1 MKRIFNGSGGR
12 KAALILSLC
21 LIFALAVGTTVAL
34 LKANTTPVTNTFT
47 AAKSKITIEETTD
60 NGSKSEIRVKNEGTA
75 TSYVR
80 VKLVMNWV
88 SEDGKTISAAP
99 VKIDVE
105 YDKDKWFLGTDGIY
119 YYKTPVGPKDSGND
133 TTANL
138 LKAGSPI
145 KQPDDAPDGCH
156 LEVTVLAESI
166 QAAPSTA
173 VEGAWTAVKVGDN
186 GSLTPAV
193 QAPDVTP

>member
-21 LIFALAVGTTVAL
+21 LIFALAVGTTFAL
-34 LKANTTPVTNTFT
+34 LKANTAPVTNTFK
-47 AAKSKITIEETTD
+47 AATSGTHVDVEDSD
-60 NGSKSEIRVKNEGTA
+60 NEKTGIFVKNEGTA

-88 SEDGKTISAAP
+88 SDDGKTISGEP
-99 VKIDVE
+99 VNINVK
-105 YDKDKWFLGTDGIY
+105 YDTNNWFEKDGIY
-119 YYKTPVGPKDSGND
+119 YYKTPVGPNM
-133 TTANL
+133 TTDNL
-138 LKAGSPI
+138 LQKDKHITEPTGKPE
-145 KQPDDAPDGCH
+145 GYH

-173 VEGAWTAVKVGDN
+173 VEGAWTAVKVGPD
-186 GSLTPAV
+186 SCLTLK
-193 QAPDVTP
+193 DTTTP

>member
-21 LIFALAVGTTVAL
+21 LIFALAVGTTLAL
-34 LKANTTPVTNTFT
+34 LKANTAPVTNTFT
-47 AAKSKITIEETTD
+47 AAKSDIKINENVE
-60 NGSKSEIRVKNEGTA
+60 NGKKSSIQVENIGTA

-88 SEDGKTISAAP
+88 SDDGKTVSATPVNIS
-99 VKIDVE
+99 VD
-105 YDKDKWFLGTDGIY
+105 YDKTNWFEQDGIY
-119 YYKTPVGPKDSGND
+119 YYKTPVAPVGEKPNNVTS
-133 TTANL
+133 NL
-138 LKAGSPI
+138 LKTPI
-145 KQPDDAPDGCH
+145 EQPEGAPDGYH

-173 VEGAWTAVKVGDN
+173 VEGAWAVTVVNGALTSAIPTA
-186 GSLTPAV
+186 
-193 QAPDVTP
+193 

>member
-12 KAALILSLC
+12 KTALILSLC

-34 LKANTTPVTNTFT
+34 LVAHTNAVTNTFT

-60 NGSKSEIRVKNEGTA
+60 DGIKSEIRVKNEGTA

-88 SEDGKTISAAP
+88 DGNGKVVSGGNLP
-99 VKIDVE
+99 EVKLNEPD
-105 YDKDKWFLGTDGIY
+105 WFLQDGIY
-119 YYKTPVGPKDSGND
+119 YYRTPVGPKDSGND

-145 KQPDDAPDGCH
+145 TEPKDGKPEGCH

-173 VEGAWTAVKVGDN
+173 VEGAWTAVKVGPD
-186 GSLTPAV
+186 SRLTLK
-193 QAPDVTP
+193 DTPTP

>member
-34 LKANTTPVTNTFT
+34 LKANTAPVTNTFT
-47 AAKSKITIEETTD
+47 AAKSDIKINENVE
-60 NGSKSEIRVKNEGTA
+60 NGKKSSIQVENIGTA

-88 SEDGKTISAAP
+88 SDDGKTVSATPVNIS
-99 VKIDVE
+99 VD
-105 YDKDKWFLGTDGIY
+105 YDKTNWFEQDGIY
-119 YYKTPVGPKDSGND
+119 YYKTPVAPVGEKPNNVTS
-133 TTANL
+133 NL
-138 LKAGSPI
+138 LKTPI
-145 KQPDDAPDGCH
+145 EQPEGAPEGYH

-166 QAAPSTA
+166 QAAPSKA
-173 VEGAWTAVKVGDN
+173 VTDSWHVGVDSN
-186 GSLTPAV
+186 GHLMQPTTTP
-193 QAPDVTP
+193 

>member
-34 LKANTTPVTNTFT
+34 LKANTAPVTNTFT
-47 AAKSKITIEETTD
+47 AAKSDIKINENVE
-60 NGSKSEIRVKNEGTA
+60 NGKKSSIQVENIGTA

-88 SEDGKTISAAP
+88 SDDDSKTISATP
-99 VKIDVE
+99 VNITVD
-105 YDKDKWFLGTDGIY
+105 YDNTKWFEQGGIY
-119 YYKTPVGPKDSGND
+119 YYKTPVAPKDAETGNV
-133 TTANL
+133 TSNL
-138 LKAGSPI
+138 LKTPI
-145 KQPDDAPDGCH
+145 EQPEGAPDGYH

-173 VEGAWTAVKVGDN
+173 VTDSWRVDVDSYGHLMQPTT
-186 GSLTPAV
+186 TP
-193 QAPDVTP
+193 

>member
-21 LIFALAVGTTVAL
+21 LIFALAVGTTLAY
-34 LKANTTPVTNTFT
+34 LKANTSPVTNTFT
-47 AAKSKITIEETTD
+47 AAKSDITIDEDVT
-60 NGSKSEIRVKNEGTA
+60 GGQKKSIIVQNTGTA

-88 SEDGKTISAAP
+88 DGNG
-99 VKIDVE
+99 KIVSGGNLPEVTLNKSD
-105 YDKDKWFLGTDGIY
+105 WFVQDGIY
-119 YYKTPVGPKDSGND
+119 YYTKPVAPEGKTTNLLQKDSSISEP
-133 TTANL
+133 TE
-138 LKAGSPI
+138 KPE
-145 KQPDDAPDGCH
+145 GCH

-173 VEGAWTAVKVGDN
+173 VEGAWAVTVVNGALTSATPTA
-186 GSLTPAV
+186 
-193 QAPDVTP
+193 

>member
-21 LIFALAVGTTVAL
+21 LIFALAVGTTFAL
-34 LKANTTPVTNTFT
+34 LKANTAPVTNTFK
-47 AAKSKITIEETTD
+47 AAESGTHVDVEDSGNEKTGIF
-60 NGSKSEIRVKNEGTA
+60 VKNEGTA

-88 SEDGKTISAAP
+88 DGNGNVVSGNNLPKVTLKEGS
-99 VKIDVE
+99 D
-105 YDKDKWFLGTDGIY
+105 WFLGTDGIY
-119 YYKTPVGPKDSGND
+119 YYTKPVAPTGQTS
-133 TTANL
+133 NL
-138 LKAGSPI
+138 LDGNPI
-145 KQPDDAPDGCH
+145 KQPKDAPDGCH

-173 VEGAWTAVKVGDN
+173 VQQSWDVYVDPATSKLTQTPPTTA
-186 GSLTPAV
+186 P
-193 QAPDVTP
+193 

>member
-34 LKANTTPVTNTFT
+34 LKANTAPVTNTFT
-47 AAKSKITIEETTD
+47 AAKSDIKINENVE
-60 NGSKSEIRVKNEGTA
+60 NGKKSSIQVENMGTA

-88 SEDGKTISAAP
+88 SEDGKTISATP
-99 VKIDVE
+99 VNISVD
-105 YDKDKWFLGTDGIY
+105 YDKTNWFEQDGIY
-119 YYKTPVGPKDSGND
+119 YYKTPVAPVGEKPNNVTS
-133 TTANL
+133 NL
-138 LKAGSPI
+138 LKTPI
-145 KQPDDAPDGCH
+145 EQPEGAPDGYH

-166 QAAPSTA
+166 QAAPSKA
-173 VEGAWTAVKVGDN
+173 VTDSWGVGVD
-186 GSLTPAV
+186 SVTSELTLTP
-193 QAPDVTP
+193 VTPAP

>member
-34 LKANTTPVTNTFT
+34 LKANTAPVTNTFT
-47 AAKSKITIEETTD
+47 AAKSDIKINENVE
-60 NGSKSEIRVKNEGTA
+60 NGKKSSIQVENIGTA

-88 SEDGKTISAAP
+88 SDDGKTVSATPVNIS
-99 VKIDVE
+99 VD
-105 YDKDKWFLGTDGIY
+105 YDKTNWFEQDGIY
-119 YYKTPVGPKDSGND
+119 YYKTPVAPVGEKPNNVTS
-133 TTANL
+133 NL
-138 LKAGSPI
+138 LKAPI
-145 KQPDDAPDGCH
+145 EQPEGAPDGYH

-166 QAAPSTA
+166 QAAPSKA
-173 VEGAWTAVKVGDN
+173 VTDSWRVGVDN
-186 GSLTPAV
+186 NGYLTQPTT
-193 QAPDVTP
+193 TP

>member
-34 LKANTTPVTNTFT
+34 LVAHTNAVTNTFT
-47 AAKSKITIEETTD
+47 AAKSEITIKEDVE
-60 NGSKSEIRVKNEGTA
+60 NGKKSSIQVENTGTA

-88 SEDGKTISAAP
+88 SNDDSKTISATP
-99 VKIDVE
+99 VKITVD
-105 YDKDKWFLGTDGIY
+105 YDNTNWFEQGGIY
-119 YYKTPVGPKDSGND
+119 YYKTPVAPASATSNNV
-133 TTANL
+133 TSNL
-138 LKAGSPI
+138 LQTPI
-145 KQPDDAPDGCH
+145 TQTNAPEGYH

-166 QAAPSTA
+166 QAAPSEA
-173 VEGAWTAVKVGDN
+173 VTDSWHVGVD
-186 GSLTPAV
+186 SVTSELTR
-193 QAPDVTP
+193 TPPTTTP

>member
-34 LKANTTPVTNTFT
+34 LKANPAPVTNTFK
-47 AAKSKITIEETTD
+47 AATSETDIKVVDENDQKTSIKVE
-60 NGSKSEIRVKNEGTA
+60 NIGTA

-88 SEDGKTISAAP
+88 SDDGKVVSGGSLPT
-99 VKIDVE
+99 VTLND
-105 YDKDKWFLGTDGIY
+105 DTTKWFEKDGIY
-119 YYKTPVGPKDSGND
+119 YYKMPVAPDGG
-133 TTANL
+133 TTSNL
-138 LKAGSPI
+138 LENNPI
-145 KQPDDAPDGCH
+145 KEPTTEEGKPAGCH

-166 QAAPSTA
+166 QAAPD
-173 VEGAWTAVKVGDN
+173 TAVKDAWKVVEVKD
-186 GSLTPAV
+186 GSLTP
-193 QAPDVTP
+193 VTTTP

>member
-34 LKANTTPVTNTFT
+34 LVAHTNAVTNTFT
-47 AAKSKITIEETTD
+47 AAESKITIDEDVE
-60 NGSKSEIRVKNEGTA
+60 NGEKSSIQVKNIGTA

-88 SEDGKTISAAP
+88 SNDDSKTISATP
-99 VKIDVE
+99 VKITVD
-105 YDKDKWFLGTDGIY
+105 YDNINWFEQDGIY
-119 YYKTPVGPKDSGND
+119 YYRTPVGPKDSDND

-145 KQPDDAPDGCH
+145 TEPTVDKPDGCH

-166 QAAPSTA
+166 QAAPDTA
-173 VEGAWTAVKVGDN
+173 VQQSWDVDVGSN
-186 GSLTPAV
+186 GYLTPPTP
-193 QAPDVTP
+193 AP

>member
-21 LIFALAVGTTVAL
+21 LIFALAVGTTFAL
-34 LKANTTPVTNTFT
+34 LKANTAPVTNTFK
-47 AAKSKITIEETTD
+47 AATSGTHVDVEDSGNEKTGIF
-60 NGSKSEIRVKNEGTA
+60 VKNEGTA

-88 SEDGKTISAAP
+88 SDDGKTISGEP
-99 VKIDVE
+99 VNIDVK
-105 YDKDKWFLGTDGIY
+105 YDTTKWFEQDGIY
-119 YYKTPVGPKDSGND
+119 YYKTPVGPNM
-133 TTANL
+133 TTDNL
-138 LKAGSPI
+138 LQKDKHITEPTGKPE
-145 KQPDDAPDGCH
+145 GYH

-173 VEGAWTAVKVGDN
+173 VEGAWTAVKVGPD
-186 GSLTPAV
+186 SRLTLK
-193 QAPDVTP
+193 DTTTP

>member
-21 LIFALAVGTTVAL
+21 LIFALAVGTTFAL
-34 LKANTTPVTNTFT
+34 LKANTAPVTNTFK
-47 AAKSKITIEETTD
+47 AAESGTHVDVEDSGNEKTGVFVT
-60 NGSKSEIRVKNEGTA
+60 NEGTA

-88 SEDGKTISAAP
+88 SDDDSKTISATP
-99 VKIDVE
+99 VNITVD
-105 YDKDKWFLGTDGIY
+105 YDNTKWFEQDGIY
-119 YYKTPVGPKDSGND
+119 YYKMPVGPNM
-133 TTANL
+133 TTDNL
-138 LKAGSPI
+138 LQKDKHITEPTGKPE
-145 KQPDDAPDGCH
+145 GYH

-173 VEGAWTAVKVGDN
+173 VEGAWTAVKVGPD
-186 GSLTPAV
+186 SCLTLK
-193 QAPDVTP
+193 DTTTP